1 MFALL
6 IGVDVCLLVQP
17 IWAESG
23 VSNVTTVD
31 QLLPLSTGCVAP
43 IVGYVNF
50 IGGDEYAK
58 ACPIGD
64 NRFRF
69 WCSNGTVFDY
79 DQFSSDPV
87 SLENRCVAPYG
98 TFFSIEGG
106 AGGGGFITFCP
117 PGQYLVGFDARAG
130 AWVDNLGG
138 LCATYDVQSG
148 ALDGVTPLSRQGG
161 SGGAHVD
168 PVKCS
173 SRTQAIARI
182 QFFMTIGTGGGEG
195 FVELPL
201 AELPEGSAAGAKI
214 GRRKS
219 RLTRKAVPPTKPMA
233 TVATTCRLVRGQLA
247 IGIQGRSGQF
257 VDALG
262 LICGPR
268 DRAKGRFR
276 RGPRQK
282 CSKAQCRRR

>member
-1 MFALL
+1 M
-6 IGVDVCLLVQP
+6 
-17 IWAESG
+17 
-23 VSNVTTVD
+23 SNVTTVD
-31 QLLPLSTGCVAP
+31 QLPLSTGCVAP

-195 FVELPL
+195 FVDYLSLSCQNLSSRSQDRSEEVALNT
-201 AELPEGSAAGAKI
+201 EGGAPYKTN
-214 GRRKS
+214 GDRGYHVQ
-219 RLTRKAVPPTKPMA
+219 ACP
-233 TVATTCRLVRGQLA
+233 RGQLA

-262 LICGPR
+262 LICGPGPGQ
-268 DRAKGRFR
+268 RALSPGAKAKVQQS
-276 RGPRQK
+276 PV
-282 CSKAQCRRR
+282 SKALKHGGTGVLKQPPN